1 MEGVDLFEVFR
12 GGEADFRGPGHDP
25 QLFSI
30 LTDTLRGI
38 CVQPSF
44 DQTDSVRLRFTESGD
59 AFREANKD
67 FIFCCIKRA
76 AAPDGSGAAACL
88 LTILFCPS
96 GAFLCC
102 AALKKLLDADR
113 DAGHDACGGQQHRL
127 IGAETVEGQIGDR
140 RADGVAGRIDLS
152 LIHISE
158 PTRRS

>member
-30 LTDTLRGI
+30 FAYALRGI

-76 AAPDGSGAAACL
+76 AAPDGSGAAAMFAYDPVLSIRRFSL
-88 LTILFCPS
+88 L
-96 GAFLCC
+96 
-102 AALKKLLDADR
+102 
-113 DAGHDACGGQQHRL
+113 
-127 IGAETVEGQIGDR
+127 
-140 RADGVAGRIDLS
+140 
-152 LIHISE
+152 
-158 PTRRS
+158 RSA